1 MNRTIDIQKVDG
13 YGKGRKNC
21 MVSVELELE
30 LKLNNGNFSAS
41 ADLWN
46 SNRSDILMGGQC
58 FDDLLNDYPEL
69 KDNDVFMETYDLWS
83 KYHLNDMHAGTPE
96 QEEAIEEWI
105 KEWKA
110 QGNEY
115 NYKSACEYLK
125 SIGLYEV
132 PVSTI
137 DLETNPQFKDAEEGA
152 MYEYGHS
159 WLKEK
164 IPEHDVERIESL
176 IKKGVVKDTSMY
188 TKVMDDLEPEL

>member
-13 YGKGRKNC
+13 YGKDEKNC
-21 MVSVELELE
+21 MVSVEL
-30 LKLNNGNFSAS
+30 KLDSGNFSAS

-46 SNRSDILMGGQC
+46 SNRSDILMGGRC
-58 FDDLLNDYPEL
+58 FDNLLNNYPEL

-83 KYHLNDMHAGTPE
+83 KYHLNGMHAGTPE
-96 QEEAIEEWI
+96 QEKAIEEWM
-105 KEWKA
+105 KERKA

-115 NYKSACEYLK
+115 DYKSACEYLK

-132 PVSTI
+132 PVATI
-137 DLETNPQFKDAEEGA
+137 DLEANPQFKDAEEGA

-164 IPEHDVERIESL
+164 IPEQDVERIESL

-188 TKVMDDLEPEL
+188 TKMMDDLEPEL